1 MNFPIAGDRVFI
13 NQHSL
18 VTHFYKT
25 GIGKHLNL
33 FPMEGLCFV
42 RTENKDK
49 YFSVF
54 VSVKGKGSSLI
65 DHFST
70 QKDADNA
77 VRLIARSLQSAGSG
91 AILPQRFSRAQKFVL
106 WCGGLLFA
114 MMIAGGLMQS
124 PSGLQ
129 PSLASA
135 PAASP
140 ALPATM
146 TGGGGVPP
154 GTIHIDPA
162 VMSQYEAILKGS
174 VDAARAQA
182 KASNPLAGIVAGAPP
197 MITPNTV
204 PSAAN
209 APAAAVPQVQTEE
222 VKPSPITT
230 LKVTVKELEK
240 LSGIR
245 IGKKPLFWLFTDP
258 TCPSC
263 GELHDLLA
271 EADVSYT
278 LLPVAIRGEDAA
290 VRASRVMCSPNPQE
304 AWTKESKGEQVSFA
318 DPGKARVKQCAGEVI
333 DNMMMFKKLGLTA
346 VPTIVYAKEGK
357 VYSVIPG
364 STKDLEPF
372 VKK

>member
-1 MNFPIAGDRVFI
+1 MNFPIAGDRVFT

-42 RTENKDK
+42 RTEHKDK
-49 YFSVF
+49 CFSVF
-54 VSVKGKGSSLI
+54 VSVKGHGSNLV

-77 VRLIARSLQSAGSG
+77 VRLIARSLQSAGAGSV
-91 AILPQRFSRAQKFVL
+91 LPQKFSRAQKFVL

-114 MMIAGGLMQS
+114 MTVVGGVIQS
-124 PSGLQ
+124 SMGNP
-129 PSLASA
+129 PTTMASA
-135 PAASP
+135 TSPGLPAA
-140 ALPATM
+140 M
-146 TGGGGVPP
+146 TGSGVPP

-162 VMSQYEAILKGS
+162 VMAQYESMLKGS

-182 KASNPLAGIVAGAPP
+182 RASNPLAGIVSGMPPATAP
-197 MITPNTV
+197 MVTPDVLPN
-204 PSAAN
+204 AN
-209 APAAAVPQVQTEE
+209 APAAVPQAVDA
-222 VKPSPITT
+222 KPSPAKA
-230 LKVTVKELEK
+230 LNVTPKELDK
-240 LSGIR
+240 LTGIR

-263 GELHDLLA
+263 GELHDLLS

-278 LLPVAIRGEDAA
+278 LLPVAIRGDEAA
-290 VRASRVMCSPNPQE
+290 VRASRVMCSPNPQQ
-304 AWTKESKGEQVSFA
+304 AWDKESKGEQVSFA

-333 DNMMMFKKLGLTA
+333 DNMMMFKKLGLSA
-346 VPTIVYAKEGK
+346 VPTIVYVKDGK